1 VATRHTVYAIQLGL
15 TYGHSK
21 LLRSA
26 ISAVFIRVCE
36 LTLVAG
42 NLATVEPIKEL
53 GMRSSPNHQFK
64 VVLRQNSMGGGTDM
78 FVMKG
83 EEPSFY
89 AGDVSGYFWVHGILV
104 YSSLP
109 LYGKGGTYTYD
120 PTMEMR
126 SSLVDGKE
134 NEYFELKS
142 YSSDTNK
149 VAYYYS
155 DDIKQLDIATL
166 KASNNAVREVLMP
179 TRG

>member
-1 VATRHTVYAIQLGL
+1 MRD
-15 TYGHSK
+15 SK
-21 LLRSA
+21 LLRSL
-26 ISAVFIRVCE
+26 ISTVCALICG
-36 LTLVAG
+36 LTLTAG
-42 NLATVEPIKEL
+42 NLPAVEPIKEL

-64 VVLRQNSMGGGTDM
+64 VILRQDSMGGGTDL

-83 EEPSFY
+83 DEPIFN
-89 AGDVSGYFWVHGILV
+89 AGDVTGYFWVDGILV

-109 LYGKGGTYTYD
+109 LYGKAGIYMYD

-126 SSLVDGKE
+126 SSLVNGKE

-155 DDIKQLDIATL
+155 DDIRQVDIAKL
-166 KASNNAVREVLMP
+166 KASNSAVREVLMP

>member
-1 VATRHTVYAIQLGL
+1 MY
-15 TYGHSK
+15 HSK
-21 LLRSA
+21 LLQLV
-26 ISAVFIRVCE
+26 ISAVCTLVCE

-53 GMRSSPNHQFK
+53 GARFGPNHEFK
-64 VVLRQNSMGGGTDM
+64 VILRQNSMGGGTDL

-83 EEPSFY
+83 DEPIFY
-89 AGDVSGYFWVHGILV
+89 AGDVSGYFWINGILV

-109 LYGKGGTYTYD
+109 LYGKAGIYMYD

-134 NEYFELKS
+134 NDYFELKS
-142 YSSDTNK
+142 YSSETNK

-155 DDIKQLDIATL
+155 NDITKTDIATL
-166 KASNNAVREVLMP
+166 KGSKNAVREVLMP

>member
-1 VATRHTVYAIQLGL
+1 MRD
-15 TYGHSK
+15 SK
-21 LLRSA
+21 LLQLA
-26 ISAVFIRVCE
+26 ISAVCILLCE
-36 LTLVAG
+36 LTLVAA

-64 VVLRQNSMGGGTDM
+64 VILRQNSMGGGTDL
-78 FVMKG
+78 FVMK
-83 EEPSFY
+83 EDEPIFY
-89 AGDVSGYFWVHGILV
+89 AGDVSGYFWVDGILV

-109 LYGKGGTYTYD
+109 LYGKAGIYMYD
-120 PTMEMR
+120 PVMEMR
-126 SSLVDGKE
+126 SSLVDGKG

-155 DDIKQLDIATL
+155 NDITQVDIAKL
-166 KASNNAVREVLMP
+166 RAANNAVREVLMP